1 MSPLDKSFDDLYS
14 PPSYVG
20 HVASVAVHRK
30 FRGHGVAQGFMQ
42 CLHYKLA
49 KSYHVDKVTLYCRVG
64 AFYFQLQTVILILFL
79 FPP

>member
-1 MSPLDKSFDDLYS
+1 MSPLDKSIDDLYS

-64 AFYFQLQTVILILFL
+64 AFSFSTR
-79 FPP
+79 P